1 MVQEHVRIHV
11 NSTRDAAVRKASKA
25 VLRSLKARM
34 GEDEDFG
41 VNDAGAHKWLE
52 QTRAAARRKGTHTNT
67 SGVGGPNGKGGP
79 RKYCPTPAEL
89 AALAHCRGFR
99 MRVFLVDLSSFVVTV
114 GPEDTVQ
121 DLETKVAKD
130 LGVGGLGRSG
140 GSNRAFSLYEM
151 RSPHGTG
158 KDPLRA
164 IEHSLGEHQ
173 DEKVGELVAHWQ
185 HIYDND
191 STRNAKSKKAKD
203 KPMERWLL
211 YKATLFMP
219 IKHEAIGRCPTTLN
233 LLYLQC
239 FFDVTNG
246 RYRVGMQ
253 VAITLGSLLL
263 QGHFGDFNPEKA
275 AELLPLCGGEEETAA
290 AVQLCKVYLPRG
302 ISTLLERSA
311 SKQRR
316 KTQKREKKG
325 GGGGEGK
332 GGNGGDDGGDGG
344 DSGAGGDRSRSIPK
358 AVQVAVSVLGAWS
371 KLASGGLAPGEVKIR
386 YVVVVVV
393 VVVGG
398 SCGGGMNGRSEW
410 TNRRILNW
418 FRLSPRLIP
427 PSPPLP
433 RPHIHTYTLFIVF
446 P

>member
-1 MVQEHVRIHV
+1 
-11 NSTRDAAVRKASKA
+11 
-25 VLRSLKARM
+25 
-34 GEDEDFG
+34 
-41 VNDAGAHKWLE
+41 
-52 QTRAAARRKGTHTNT
+52 
-67 SGVGGPNGKGGP
+67 
-79 RKYCPTPAEL
+79 
-89 AALAHCRGFR
+89 
-99 MRVFLVDLSSFVVTV
+99 MRVFLVDLSSFVVKV
-114 GPEDTVQ
+114 GPEDTVR

-130 LGVGGLGRSG
+130 LGVGGLGKSG

-253 VAITLGSLLL
+253 AAITLGSLLL

-275 AELLPLCGGEEETAA
+275 AELLPLCGGTEETAA
-290 AVQLCKVYLPRG
+290 AVQLCNLYLPRG
-302 ISTLLERSA
+302 ISTLLKRSA
-311 SKQRR
+311 EKQRR

-332 GGNGGDDGGDGG
+332 GGNGGGDGG
-344 DSGAGGDRSRSIPK
+344 DSGVGGDRSRSIPK
-358 AVQVAVSVLGAWS
+358 AVQVAVSILGAWS
-371 KLASGGLAPGEVKIR
+371 KLASDGLDQTPMAPGEVKIR
-386 YVVVVVV
+386 CVVVVVV
-393 VVVGG
+393 VVIVVGG
-398 SCGGGMNGRSEW
+398 GGGGGGGVVFVVVVVGGGGGMNDRSEW
-410 TNRRILNW
+410 TNRCIAGC
-418 FRLSPRLIP
+418 FRLSLRLIP
-427 PSPPLP
+427 LTTVATPPRTHCFPVDTWRKWEGFHCTEQICIML
-433 RPHIHTYTLFIVF
+433 ICLTMTLILRGVKLSSEEGK
-446 P
+446 